1 MSSPNRAAIIN
12 KIQRVLKKHYK
23 PVAPPSGR
31 SVLEHLLYACCLEN
45 ARFEAADEAFAK
57 VQQSYFDLNE
67 VRVTTVSELCEILDV
82 LPDPQFAA
90 SNLKRALQA
99 VFESHF
105 DFDIEYLRKQN
116 LGKSEKDLEKYTS
129 ANPFLIRYV
138 AQHGLAGH
146 SIPCGRSEL
155 EVLMIAG
162 LINEAELEKRTVPG
176 LERAIP
182 KAKGI
187 EFASLLHQLAADYLL
202 GPNSTKV
209 RSILLEIDPE
219 SKDRFPKRG
228 TKKEATA
235 PEPRGKKSG
244 PAVAPSATSAKKKG
258 DGGPEPARP
267 EKHVPKADKPDRT
280 AKDKEPVRDKEREK
294 EHDKVAAHEKESLKS
309 ESPKSKEKTKEKDR
323 DRQKP
328 KDKEKVGEDKARH
341 DIAKA
346 KESELRKGPS
356 KGLAKKKPR

>member
-12 KIQRVLKKHYK
+12 KIHRVLKKHYR
-23 PVAPPSGR
+23 PVSPHSGR

-67 VRVTTVSELCEILDV
+67 VRVTTVNELCEILDV

-90 SNLKRALQA
+90 ANLKRALQA

-116 LGKSEKDLEKYTS
+116 LGKSEKDLEKYAS

-162 LINEAELEKRTVPG
+162 LIGEAEIEKKIVPG

-187 EFASLLHQLAADYLL
+187 EFASLLHQLAADYML

-209 RSILLEIDPE
+209 RSLLLEIAPE

-228 TKKEATA
+228 AKKETPAPESRTKKS
-235 PEPRGKKSG
+235 EPV
-244 PAVAPSATSAKKKG
+244 AAPSVTAAKKKG
-258 DGGPEPARP
+258 ESGPEAART
-267 EKHVPKADKPDRT
+267 EKPTSKTDRQDRT
-280 AKDKEPVRDKEREK
+280 AKEKEPLRDKEREK
-294 EHDKVAAHEKESLKS
+294 HHDKETAHEKETH
-309 ESPKSKEKTKEKDR
+309 KSKEKLKDKDR
-323 DRQKP
+323 DKQKP
-328 KDKEKVGEDKARH
+328 KEKEKTGDNKARR
-341 DIAKA
+341 DVVKIKD
-346 KESELRKGPS
+346 SELRKGPS